1 LSNPENK
8 EKAKIYSKK
17 YGRKYYEENKEELSE
32 RNKKW
37 REENPEKIAA
47 WRERIKPVRR
57 EYNRKYSIAKYNND
71 PLHALRLNL
80 RTRIGQIFKSK
91 RYNKSAGIYELLGC
105 NADELMNYL
114 ESQFDK
120 NMNWDNKGEW
130 HVDHIIPLASAENE
144 NELTALCHFSNLQ
157 PLWENENL
165 KKSDNYDPKDKEAY
179 LKWYYSEFPDK
190 EP

>member
-1 LSNPENK
+1 
-8 EKAKIYSKK
+8 
-17 YGRKYYEENKEELSE
+17 
-32 RNKKW
+32 
-37 REENPEKIAA
+37 
-47 WRERIKPVRR
+47 
-57 EYNRKYSIAKYNND
+57 
-71 PLHALRLNL
+71 
-80 RTRIGQIFKSK
+80 
-91 RYNKSAGIYELLGC
+91 
-105 NADELMNYL
+105 MNYL